1 MQKQQL
7 STKIPISR
15 ANYRSVPDRRNS
27 FLKSLLLT
35 KKTLLTSI
43 LMAMMILTRKATIQF
58 IDKLIFLLKQSE
70 NLTSKKE
77 LALPKSEIQCSMIK
91 NMV

>member
-1 MQKQQL
+1 
-7 STKIPISR
+7 
-15 ANYRSVPDRRNS
+15 
-27 FLKSLLLT
+27 
-35 KKTLLTSI
+35 
-43 LMAMMILTRKATIQF
+43 MAMMRLIRKATIQF

-77 LALPKSEIQCSMIK
+77 LALPKSGIQCSRIK